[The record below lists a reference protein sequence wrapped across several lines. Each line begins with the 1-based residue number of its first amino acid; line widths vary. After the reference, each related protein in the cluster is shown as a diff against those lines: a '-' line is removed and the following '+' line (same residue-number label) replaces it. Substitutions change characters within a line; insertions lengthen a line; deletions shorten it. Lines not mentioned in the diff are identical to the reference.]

1 VTPPLAHDPAVRHR
15 DALLDPGAVADVI
28 AERLVCNGGA
38 VVGCERVRATYRY
51 GDSLR
56 VLHRVEVDGD
66 TFHVAARTFPP
77 GRLNRLERQLL
88 ERAVATDPLRPA
100 AAVRE
105 LGALFWTFPNDR
117 KLASL
122 PELPATVADIL
133 GRPASLRLAAYAPE
147 KSAVVLC
154 ADDSDTPLA
163 YAKLYADETGA
174 RAPQLHAHLA
184 AGLARTTAAPR
195 LPQAIGYSA
204 RTLVVEP
211 ADGVPVAETE
221 GFRAFGAALA
231 TLHGLVA
238 PPGLPRF
245 ERLLPGRLERAARL
259 VGAAR
264 PDVREAAR
272 GLAQTLVGADGGGG
286 GSSVLHGDVH
296 PKNALAADGRI
307 TLIDLDQLAAGRPAE
322 ELGSALAGLEYRRLT
337 VRADGTLGDAL
348 LDGYASVRSLPSSRA
363 LAWSTAAALLSERAL
378 RAVARIRPEGLH
390 SLEALIARADELLA
404 AVS

>member
-1 VTPPLAHDPAVRHR
+1 
-15 DALLDPGAVADVI
+15 
-28 AERLVCNGGA
+28 
-38 VVGCERVRATYRY
+38 
-51 GDSLR
+51 
-56 VLHRVEVDGD
+56 VL
-66 TFHVAARTFPP
+66 F
-77 GRLNRLERQLL
+77 
-88 ERAVATDPLRPA
+88 
-100 AAVRE
+100 
-105 LGALFWTFPNDR
+105 
-117 KLASL
+117 
-122 PELPATVADIL
+122 
-133 GRPASLRLAAYAPE
+133 
-147 KSAVVLC
+147 
-154 ADDSDTPLA
+154 ADDWDRPLA

-264 PDVREAAR
+264 PDVSEAAR

-337 VRADGTLGDAL
+337 VRADGALGDAL

-390 SLEALIARADELLA
+390 SLEELIARADELLA